1 MAEVHSDASRARR
14 HDLAPLY
21 IATFVA
27 AAANGV
33 VFPLLA
39 DLQDAHDLP
48 TYGLGIISGASFIA
62 SLIGLLAFSGQA
74 DRGRAKG
81 LLLGGLA
88 LSVISLVAF
97 ALSSELWQFT
107 AARALSGLAI
117 GCLAPATRSIVAR
130 LHPNS
135 VGRNLGRLAGT
146 ELGGF
151 VAGPVVGA
159 TLASA
164 FNLDTPFWV
173 LAVVIGITFVFLASR
188 PIPGQ
193 EVGTGSPASARGLAL
208 DLLRFREVVVAALL
222 ALALFLPVG
231 IYDSLWSR
239 YLQDRGAS
247 TLFIGITLTMYGVP
261 FIALASRGGRLAD
274 RVGPF
279 HAAFACLVLVAP
291 AIALYGVFTIPV
303 LIVSVAMIEAVI
315 QAVAVPASQAA
326 MAQACPPERLAAGQG
341 LAGAA
346 GQAGAGVVAL
356 LAAPVYESAGP
367 TFLFI
372 AAALTTLGIGGVAW
386 VLHQRTRSTSAGG
399 IAPKS
404 VRGSLA

>member
-1 MAEVHSDASRARR
+1 MARVDSAASRARN

-21 IATFVA
+21 IATFVL

-74 DRGRAKG
+74 DRGRAKV

-97 ALSSELWQFT
+97 ALSSQLWQFT
-107 AARALSGLAI
+107 AARALSGLAV
-117 GCLAPATRSIVAR
+117 GCFAPATRSIIAR
-130 LHPNS
+130 LDAQN

-159 TLASA
+159 VLASA

-173 LAVVIGITFVFLASR
+173 LAVVIGITFVFLAGR

-193 EVGTGSPASARGLAL
+193 EVGASSPAGASGLAL
-208 DLLRFREVVVAALL
+208 DLLRYREVVVAALL

-279 HAAFACLVLVAP
+279 RAAFVCVVLLAP
-291 AIALYGVFTIPV
+291 AIAVYGVFTIPV
-303 LIVSVAMIEAVI
+303 LIVSVAMIEAII

-326 MAQACPPERLAAGQG
+326 MAQACPPERLGAGQG
-341 LAGAA
+341 LSGAA

-356 LAAPVYESAGP
+356 VAAPVYESVGP

-372 AAALTTLGIGGVAW
+372 AAALTTLGIGGIAW
-386 VLHQRTRSTSAGG
+386 VLHRRVQRSSARSPAQ
-399 IAPKS
+399 S
-404 VRGSLA
+404 VRGSIA

>member
-1 MAEVHSDASRARR
+1 MAKVDSAASRARN

-21 IATFVA
+21 IATFVL

-39 DLQDAHDLP
+39 DIQDAYDLP
-48 TYGLGIISGASFIA
+48 TYGLGIISGTSFIA
-62 SLIGLLAFSGQA
+62 SLIGLLVFSGQA
-74 DRGRAKG
+74 DRGRAKW
-81 LLLGGLA
+81 LLLGGLG
-88 LSVISLVAF
+88 LSVVSLVAF
-97 ALSSELWQFT
+97 ALSTQLWQFT

-117 GCLAPATRSIVAR
+117 GCFAPATRSIVAR
-130 LHPNS
+130 LDSQN

-151 VAGPVVGA
+151 VSGPVVGA
-159 TLASA
+159 MLASA
-164 FNLDTPFWV
+164 FTLDTPFWV
-173 LAVVIGITFVFLASR
+173 LAVIIGITFVFLAGR
-188 PIPGQ
+188 PIPGH
-193 EVGTGSPASARGLAL
+193 EAGANDPSEAGGLAF
-208 DLLRFREVVVAALL
+208 DLLRYREVVVAALL

-279 HAAFACLVLVAP
+279 RAAFVCVVLLAP
-291 AIALYGVFTIPV
+291 AIALYGVFAIPV
-303 LIVSVAMIEAVI
+303 LIVSIAMIEAIV
-315 QAVAVPASQAA
+315 QAVAVPATQAA
-326 MAQACPPERLAAGQG
+326 MAQACPPERLGAGQG
-341 LAGAA
+341 LSGAA

-356 LAAPVYESAGP
+356 VAAPVYESAGP
-367 TFLFI
+367 TFLFF
-372 AAALTTLGIGGVAW
+372 AAALTTLGIGAIAW
-386 VLHQRTRSTSAGG
+386 LLHQRVDRSAER
-399 IAPKS
+399 APAQT
-404 VRGSLA
+404 VRGSIA